1 MALIR
6 PELITYMVAELSVSD
21 PQLLDGEDHGGIISV
36 SLIVLEYLIALYE
49 SDRELLDATIIEVVA
64 VQDQGLQFV
73 PVLMLQEL

>member
-21 PQLLDGEDHGGIISV
+21 PQLLDGQDHGCIISV